1 MSLGN
6 ISSTELFMKMSQMS
20 HLSSDLIKAED
31 RAINI
36 VDGDEDIIDT
46 RVPETGT
53 APVCQSD

>member
-6 ISSTELFMKMSQMS
+6 ISSTELFMKMS